1 MNKHTVSTM
10 GTTAVLFGILLLT
23 LGGCAPKPQAEPV
36 VTDKHTSMNAL
47 DVTGCYAPEGRKAK
61 GLKFVAL
68 GKENAF
74 TLRTAKGK
82 KHQGTFRWEAS
93 GRTIRLVQ
101 QEKEVA
107 HLFVGEG
114 FVRLEGE
121 GPGAGERLLLQP
133 DATMCR

>member
-1 MNKHTVSTM
+1 MHKHTRNTI
-10 GTTAVLFGILLLT
+10 TAGIFMTLLA
-23 LGGCAPKPQAEPV
+23 LGGCAPKQQQAEPA
-36 VTDKHTSMNAL
+36 TPDKHTSMNAL
-47 DVTGCYAPEGRKAK
+47 DVTGCYAPESRKGK

-68 GKENAF
+68 DKDNAF

-93 GRTIRLVQ
+93 GRTMRLVQ

-133 DATMCR
+133 DATLCR

>member
-1 MNKHTVSTM
+1 MSKHTVNTM
-10 GTTAVLFGILLLT
+10 GTAVAGIFVALLA

-36 VTDKHTSMNAL
+36 KADKHTSMNAL
-47 DVTGCYAPEGRKAK
+47 DVTGCYAPESPTAK
-61 GLKFVAL
+61 GMKLVAL
-68 GKENAF
+68 GKDNAF

-93 GRTIRLVQ
+93 GRTMRLVQ

-107 HLFVGEG
+107 HLFAGEG

-133 DATMCR
+133 DATLCR